1 MVPSNDIADH
11 VDEKLK
17 FKFVDDL
24 SVLELVMLS
33 SLLAEYDLNQHVTND
48 IVIDEHY
55 VLSSSL

>member
-1 MVPSNDIADH
+1 MVQSNDIADR

-24 SVLELVMLS
+24 SVMLS

-48 IVIDEHY
+48 IVIDKHY
-55 VLSSSL
+55 VLSSSLKT